1 MKIDATQALKDFDMR
16 NQAYARRQ
24 QKKFTQVKNKNS
36 TEQYWQNGKNR
47 ERQPSVMSINAK
59 ND

>member
-24 QKKFTQVKNKNS
+24 KKKFTQVKNKNS
-36 TEQYWQNGKNR
+36 TEQY
-47 ERQPSVMSINAK
+47 
-59 ND
+59 